1 MHTLYAVGVKDEHAG
16 AEVAALLTLLTTT
29 PLILVSQK

>member
-1 MHTLYAVGVKDEHAG
+1 MHTLYAMGAKHEHAG
-16 AEVAALLTLLTTT
+16 AEVAALLTLLTMT